1 MKILICAPLQDAE
14 IKKIQEHF
22 KNDIFI
28 INRKPTQENI
38 DQVDVII
45 GNPKL
50 NLNLNQEHL
59 QAILLNSA
67 GSDQYIKTGIL
78 NENTKLTNASGSY
91 GNAISE
97 QVIGMMITLCKNLK
111 TYALQICMNIR
122 GKATVAEKKF
132 IIVVFALWDMV
143 ISVMKLLEG

>member
-1 MKILICAPLQDAE
+1 MIYSLLIE
-14 IKKIQEHF
+14 
-22 KNDIFI
+22 
-28 INRKPTQENI
+28 KPTQENI

-78 NENTKLTNASGSY
+78 NENTKLY
-91 GNAISE
+91 
-97 QVIGMMITLCKNLK
+97 QC
-111 TYALQICMNIR
+111 
-122 GKATVAEKKF
+122 F
-132 IIVVFALWDMV
+132 W
-143 ISVMKLLEG
+143 

>member
-67 GSDQYIKTGIL
+67 GSDQYIKIP
-78 NENTKLTNASGSY
+78 
-91 GNAISE
+91 
-97 QVIGMMITLCKNLK
+97 NLPM
-111 TYALQICMNIR
+111 LL
-122 GKATVAEKKF
+122 
-132 IIVVFALWDMV
+132 VVME
-143 ISVMKLLEG
+143 MLLVNKS

>member
-50 NLNLNQEHL
+50 NLSTEL
-59 QAILLNSA
+59 AILPNCCWWLF
-67 GSDQYIKTGIL
+67 L
-78 NENTKLTNASGSY
+78 
-91 GNAISE
+91 
-97 QVIGMMITLCKNLK
+97 
-111 TYALQICMNIR
+111 
-122 GKATVAEKKF
+122 F
-132 IIVVFALWDMV
+132 IFQAVNNVF
-143 ISVMKLLEG
+143 S

>member
-111 TYALQICMNIR
+111 TYALQMN
-122 GKATVAEKKF
+122 
-132 IIVVFALWDMV
+132 
-143 ISVMKLLEG
+143 EGNWNPLKT